1 MAKEKGASSKF
12 DGLFGPEDPTKLFEL
27 LEELAV
33 GSYGTVYKVGV
44 CIGSALTMRQAK
56 HKPTSDIVALKI
68 ITLEEDETFDD
79 LAIEISILKM
89 CDHENIVRF
98 YGGAFLASLALR

>member
-1 MAKEKGASSKF
+1 
-12 DGLFGPEDPTKLFEL
+12 
-27 LEELAV
+27 
-33 GSYGTVYKVGV
+33 
-44 CIGSALTMRQAK
+44 
-56 HKPTSDIVALKI
+56 LKI

-98 YGGAFLASLALR
+98 YGGATPSLYSFLCS